1 MSEPKDPAARKPEG
15 QDEAASAREP
25 AEGSE
30 PDSGTDGEHRG
41 TGRLPA
47 FGFAA
52 DVLPGSSGAALDT
65 GPIDPHDP
73 DRIYAFADALDDGSD
88 DATQSG
94 PAPRIETW
102 VTFALDTETYALP
115 VHPIQEVLRVASITR
130 VPHAPEPIR
139 GVTQLRGRV
148 IPVIDL
154 RQRLGLPTREALGR
168 SSRILVVSSKRRLLG
183 LLVDRVFQVEH
194 IDLNRVQPPPDDV
207 VSIRSDFI
215 FGVDQR
221 DDTLLL
227 LLDADRVLV
236 VHDRQESA

>member
-1 MSEPKDPAARKPEG
+1 M
-15 QDEAASAREP
+15 
-25 AEGSE
+25 
-30 PDSGTDGEHRG
+30 
-41 TGRLPA
+41 
-47 FGFAA
+47 
-52 DVLPGSSGAALDT
+52 
-65 GPIDPHDP
+65 
-73 DRIYAFADALDDGSD
+73 
-88 DATQSG
+88 
-94 PAPRIETW
+94 
-102 VTFALDTETYALP
+102 TFALDTETYALP
-115 VHPIQEVLRVASITR
+115 VRPIQEVLRVASITR

-154 RQRLGLPTREALGR
+154 RQRLGLPTSEALGR